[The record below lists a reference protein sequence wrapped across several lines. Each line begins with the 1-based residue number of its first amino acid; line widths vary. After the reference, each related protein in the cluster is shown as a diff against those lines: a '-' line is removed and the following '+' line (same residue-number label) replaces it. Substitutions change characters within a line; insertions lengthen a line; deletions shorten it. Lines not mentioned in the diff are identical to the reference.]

1 MFAAVRDF
9 FACRNVMEVD
19 CPILSA
25 SASVD
30 EYIDLIT
37 AKYLKKTCYLH
48 SSPEYGMKRLLADG
62 SGDIY
67 QMSHVFRDGEQGS
80 RHNPEFMMVEW
91 YRCGF
96 SYKEIIE
103 ETCDFIRV
111 FVGNKKSVT
120 ITYDEAFQK
129 YCNKKGEDLTYLF
142 ATEVEPSL
150 DPNILT
156 VIKDFP
162 KEQCALAKIEGN
174 IARRFEVFYGGMELA
189 NGYQELTD
197 HQEQHQ
203 RLLESNKRRKI
214 PLPIDNLFL
223 QALEKGL
230 PECCGVAVGF
240 DRLMML
246 RHSVKDIS
254 DILTIKNIM

>member
-1 MFAAVRDF
+1 M
-9 FACRNVMEVD
+9 
-19 CPILSA
+19 
-25 SASVD
+25 
-30 EYIDLIT
+30 
-37 AKYLKKTCYLH
+37 
-48 SSPEYGMKRLLADG
+48 
-62 SGDIY
+62 
-67 QMSHVFRDGEQGS
+67 
-80 RHNPEFMMVEW
+80 
-91 YRCGF
+91 
-96 SYKEIIE
+96 
-103 ETCDFIRV
+103 
-111 FVGNKKSVT
+111 
-120 ITYDEAFQK
+120 
-129 YCNKKGEDLTYLF
+129 
-142 ATEVEPSL
+142 
-150 DPNILT
+150 T